1 MKKYDNDIYNIILE
15 SEDFQKYEIFL
26 LEALN
31 LIEILLLMAKFM
43 IEYKKIEQWF
53 LNLIITKIF
62 GHTQFSY

>member
-43 IEYKKIEQWF
+43 IEYKKIEQ
-53 LNLIITKIF
+53 
-62 GHTQFSY
+62 